1 MRRPELYGSL
11 LLITRGILYK
21 KFSIGDILSLLG
33 KCKSPGKWETVSINS
48 VKICGITI
56 SQANLGRGEEAK
68 DQ

>member
-1 MRRPELYGSL
+1 MGRYYL
-11 LLITRGILYK
+11 LPAVFSTRSSRLVIFYHY
-21 KFSIGDILSLLG
+21 LG
-33 KCKSPGKWETVSINS
+33 NKCKSPGKWETVSINS